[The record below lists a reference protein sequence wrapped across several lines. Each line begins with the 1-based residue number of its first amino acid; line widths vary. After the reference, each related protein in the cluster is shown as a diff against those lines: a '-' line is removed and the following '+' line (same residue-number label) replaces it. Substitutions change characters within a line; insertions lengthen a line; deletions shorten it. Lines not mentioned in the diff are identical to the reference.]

1 MQYVLD
7 FGTPSPLV
15 SVHDRLKAHY
25 DIPAPGLRFT
35 PVSMLVM
42 AMLGCRTRDE
52 VSLEAFQNLRQKFKN
67 WEAVASASS
76 DEVNDCIHRI
86 TFPKTYC
93 IYIPEALRGIIRQQG
108 KLSLDTLAHM
118 TVGQALH
125 SLQQHRGVGPKI
137 SACVLNFSTLRMRAL
152 VVDTHYLRFAAR
164 FQLIKDDWNYNLK
177 MKVIQRLVPNCW
189 LAKDTEEHHVFVKK
203 LAQEFCVT
211 GTPRCCGCPL
221 QMMCPHGQCS
231 T

>member
-15 SVHDRLKAHY
+15 GVHDRLTAHY
-25 DIPAPGLRFT
+25 GIPAPGLRFT

-125 SLQQHRGVGPKI
+125 SLQQHLAAASRRR
-137 SACVLNFSTLRMRAL
+137 SQNQCLRSQFQ
-152 VVDTHYLRFAAR
+152 HFADAR
-164 FQLIKDDWNYNLK
+164 L
-177 MKVIQRLVPNCW
+177 
-189 LAKDTEEHHVFVKK
+189 
-203 LAQEFCVT
+203 
-211 GTPRCCGCPL
+211 G
-221 QMMCPHGQCS
+221 S
-231 T
+231 